1 MRYIEAVIFSTA
13 DADFYRLVLFRFKIC
28 SEITCL
34 PIPYGIIEEGNC
46 YLKPVGYLSVVFRE
60 TGITH
65 AKLRLNYG
73 TQLEGWV
80 IMKGNDPEGQ
90 HHSWAKLQTRT
101 SPICS

>member
-1 MRYIEAVIFSTA
+1 M
-13 DADFYRLVLFRFKIC
+13 
-28 SEITCL
+28 
-34 PIPYGIIEEGNC
+34 
-46 YLKPVGYLSVVFRE
+46 KPVGYLSVVFRE

-90 HHSWAKLQTRT
+90 HDSWAKLQTRT
-101 SPICS
+101 SPICKIKLEISEKIKALGRG